1 MEQESK
7 ALTEH
12 AKNKMVS
19 SHSFDY
25 IIVAERISK
34 YEEWKL
40 NYITSTTSSTTNYIL
55 ELLVGVVVFCNMV
68 LIVTYIILPKMKSNP
83 PKHSNSS
90 DDHSNNTSNKENKN
104 KHKNKK
110 KSS

>member
-7 ALTEH
+7 AITEH

-19 SHSFDY
+19 SNSFDY

-40 NYITSTTSSTTNYIL
+40 NYITSTSSTTNYIL
-55 ELLVGVVVFCNMV
+55 ELLVGVVLFCNIV

-83 PKHSNSS
+83 PKHSS
-90 DDHSNNTSNKENKN
+90 DNHSNITSNKENKK